1 MGSSEAAFHGV
12 LQGRRDDACRWA
24 RPRRL
29 STGFCRAAEAML
41 ADGLVQGG
49 FLRDFAGSPRRC
61 SPKGSSEAAFHG
73 LLQGRRGDA
82 CRWARPR
89 RLSTGF
95 SNGGA
100 ARSAAVPFCPSFP
113 RRLAV
118 LLSLP
123 SARTTMPHEHIPVHA
138 NRRAVPT
145 LFHIFPARPS
155 RVSSFTLPPGQRY
168 RARSPRR
175 CSPKGSSE
183 AGFHGLLQG
192 RRGDASRWA
201 RLRRLS
207 AGFCR
212 VAEAMLPDGLVRG
225 GFPRGFA
232 TAALRAAPPFPFVL
246 LSPATW
252 PYFFLYHPPG
262 QRCRAPL
269 FLHPFVP
276 LGGRDSAAFF
286 AACTGGGVVRSLFA
300 LSAARPALHLFF
312 YTPPPGER
320 MPRARS
326 RPCEPAGSPFPF
338 PHFPTARPYFFLY
351 HPPGQRCR
359 TSTFPFTQTGGQSL
373 PFSTFSRA
381 PESCF
386 FLYPAARPTIP
397 RATFPSS
404 ICPAGRQG
412 QRRFLCRLPGRRS
425 SALPFRPI
433 GGAPGTAPLFLH
445 PAARGT
451 DAARPFPPMRTGGQ
465 SLPFSTFSY
474 RPVVLLSLPSRP
486 ANDAARHFSCILLS
500 RRAAGT
506 APRSLPPARV
516 AEQRAPFSPYRRRAR
531 HCTSFSTPR
540 RPGNGCRA
548 SVPAHANRRAV
559 PSLFHI
565 FLPPG
570 RTSFFTQPS
579 CQRYRAPLFLH
590 PFVPLGG
597 RDSAAFFAACTGGG
611 AARSLFALS
620 AARPALHLFF
630 CTPPPGERMP
640 RARSRPCEPAGSPFP
655 FPHFPARPSH
665 ASSFTQ
671 PPGQR
676 YRARSPRR
684 CFPMV
689 SSEVGFLR
697 AFAGPPRRCFPLGS
711 SEAATHGSF
720 PLLLRAAAPVRG
732 CSRRI
737 SPSISAPLCLP
748 RSPLLCARPF
758 RAGFFGSA
766 PPCSPPPRAVSGPV
780 PARADASRRSFA
792 FPLARRA
799 PFLPCAPCA
808 PGLCASRRGDGRS
821 ASPARPACVET
832 THSKSPARQR
842 IPARP
847 ACMPAPRTPG
857 ASVPPRTPG
866 ASVPP
871 RAAVRFGSHPAVQAR
886 PIFFHRQAGKR
897 TQKANLI
904 RTYVRIRF

>member
-1 MGSSEAAFHGV
+1 MGSSEAAFCGV
-12 LQGRRDDACRWA
+12 
-24 RPRRL
+24 
-29 STGFCRAAEAML
+29 
-41 ADGLVQGG
+41 
-49 FLRDFAGSPRRC
+49 
-61 SPKGSSEAAFHG
+61 
-73 LLQGRRGDA
+73 
-82 CRWARPR
+82 
-89 RLSTGF
+89 
-95 SNGGA
+95 
-100 ARSAAVPFCPSFP
+100 
-113 RRLAV
+113 
-118 LLSLP
+118 
-123 SARTTMPHEHIPVHA
+123 
-138 NRRAVPT
+138 
-145 LFHIFPARPS
+145 
-155 RVSSFTLPPGQRY
+155 
-168 RARSPRR
+168 
-175 CSPKGSSE
+175 
-183 AGFHGLLQG
+183 LQG

-201 RLRRLS
+201 RPRRLF

-212 VAEAMLPDGLVRG
+212 AAETMLADGLVRG
-225 GFPRGFA
+225 GFLRGFP

-246 LSPATW
+246 LS
-252 PYFFLYHPPG
+252 
-262 QRCRAPL
+262 
-269 FLHPFVP
+269 
-276 LGGRDSAAFF
+276 
-286 AACTGGGVVRSLFA
+286 
-300 LSAARPALHLFF
+300 
-312 YTPPPGER
+312 
-320 MPRARS
+320 
-326 RPCEPAGSPFPF
+326 
-338 PHFPTARPYFFLY
+338 
-351 HPPGQRCR
+351 
-359 TSTFPFTQTGGQSL
+359 
-373 PFSTFSRA
+373 
-381 PESCF
+381 
-386 FLYPAARPTIP
+386 
-397 RATFPSS
+397 
-404 ICPAGRQG
+404 
-412 QRRFLCRLPGRRS
+412 
-425 SALPFRPI
+425 
-433 GGAPGTAPLFLH
+433 

-474 RPVVLLSLPSRP
+474 RPAVLLSLPSRP

-506 APRSLPPARV
+506 APLSLPPARA
-516 AEQRAPFSPYRRRAR
+516 AEQCAPFSPYRRRAR

-579 CQRYRAPLFLH
+579 CQRCRAPLFLH
-590 PFVPLGG
+590 PFVPPGG

-611 AARSLFALS
+611 AVRSLFALS

-640 RARSRPCEPAGSPFP
+640 RVRSRPCEPAGSPFY
-655 FPHFPARPSH
+655 FH
-665 ASSFTQ
+665 
-671 PPGQR
+671 
-676 YRARSPRR
+676 
-684 CFPMV
+684 
-689 SSEVGFLR
+689 
-697 AFAGPPRRCFPLGS
+697 
-711 SEAATHGSF
+711 SF
-720 PLLLRAAAPVRG
+720 PRASRASGRRPRTAHPPCSCARLLLFAAAPAASLLRFPPRFAFRAAHSCARV
-732 CSRRI
+732 
-737 SPSISAPLCLP
+737 PSAPVSSVP
-748 RSPLLCARPF
+748 RRLVPRRRALYPALFLRGRTHRAVLSPFPSRAARLSCP
-758 RAGFFGSA
+758 A
-766 PPCSPPPRAVSGPV
+766 PPVRPACAHRVEAGEAVKPAAARSCTPGPV